1 MTMMLMKKS
10 RAAIED
16 GKEVGKQNKRR
27 SRGNG
32 NKVWKHIIHSR
43 TCMVAYALKAFSFCL
58 KVFNRFRA
66 ITLDWVLPKKIPA
79 IFIPYPL
86 T

>member
-16 GKEVGKQNKRR
+16 GKEVGKQGKRR

-43 TCMVAYALKAFSFCL
+43 TCMVAYAL
-58 KVFNRFRA
+58 
-66 ITLDWVLPKKIPA
+66 
-79 IFIPYPL
+79 
-86 T
+86 